1 MEKKEVSV
9 FRLLFFLFS
18 MENNNNTIST
28 EKEEGSNMAFGSKM
42 VFGRVFCFQY
52 LDTIQVLDPSY
63 IV

>member
-52 LDTIQVLDPSY
+52 LDTI
-63 IV
+63 